1 MPGRRD
7 YGPMGEGDVVELT
20 ECPNCGWGSFTGMKC
35 DRCGRPMHEDV
46 DYLERVE
53 ELAGEAVEAAYDE
66 YDELRSTPRTPLQEA
81 IVRLADS
88 LRSYHYEGDGC
99 VDAIGD

>member
-1 MPGRRD
+1 MARWRDDGR
-7 YGPMGEGDVVELT
+7 MGEGEAVELI
-20 ECPNCGWGSFTGMKC
+20 ECRNCGSDSFTGMKC
-35 DRCGRPMHEDV
+35 DRCHRPLHEDV

-53 ELAGEAVEAAYDE
+53 ELAGEVVAAAYDE
-66 YDELRSTPRTPLQEA
+66 YDELRSTPRTPLQDA